1 MPSPTLIPGAPCW
14 IDLYSSNTD
23 AATTFYGRLLGW
35 SAESPEEGFG
45 GYFTFT
51 KDGKFVAGCMANDG
65 TTGAPDTWT
74 VYLTTDDVE
83 ATAKAAAEHGGQV
96 YLAPMQVGKNGSF
109 AMLGDSGN
117 AGIGAWQ
124 AGKMKGFDVRNEVG
138 TPTWF
143 ELHTRDYAGAVAFYR
158 DVFGWEPRTMSDTP
172 EFRYTTLGEGD
183 DALAGIMD
191 DTSSAPEGSPASWS
205 VYFRVDD
212 TDAALERVVELGGK
226 VVEPAVDTPYGRLAQ
241 AADPTGVVFRLVA
254 N

>member
-35 SAESPEEGFG
+35 SA
-45 GYFTFT
+45 
-51 KDGKFVAGCMANDG
+51 
-65 TTGAPDTWT
+65 
-74 VYLTTDDVE
+74 
-83 ATAKAAAEHGGQV
+83 
-96 YLAPMQVGKNGSF
+96 
-109 AMLGDSGN
+109 
-117 AGIGAWQ
+117 
-124 AGKMKGFDVRNEVG
+124 
-138 TPTWF
+138 
-143 ELHTRDYAGAVAFYR
+143 R

-191 DTSSAPEGSPASWS
+191 DTSSAPEGSPAGWS

-212 TDAALERVVELGGK
+212 TDAALERVVELGGT